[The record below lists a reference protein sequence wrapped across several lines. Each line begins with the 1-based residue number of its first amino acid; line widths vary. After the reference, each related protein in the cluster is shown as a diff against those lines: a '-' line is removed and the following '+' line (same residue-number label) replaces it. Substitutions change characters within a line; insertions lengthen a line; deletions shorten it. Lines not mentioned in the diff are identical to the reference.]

1 MAETFNNGE
10 SNLSIRT
17 KLNANAEEINTNTE
31 DITSL
36 ETEKAPIANPTF
48 TGTVSGVTK
57 AMVGLPNV
65 DNTSDANKPVSTDTQ
80 TALNLK
86 APIASPT
93 FTGTV
98 SGITKA
104 MVGLGSVDNTA
115 DASKPVSSAQAA
127 ALALKVDETTTVN
140 GHPLSANVTVT
151 KGDVGLGNADNT
163 SDVNKPIS
171 ALTSNALAEKATPAD
186 IETALTASEIFFDQN
201 TFQGAIYPV
210 PVPPQPAIGTAG
222 NPIKAIG
229 SGVVVD
235 VVENGNTNAVSSNA
249 VFQNTSTLRGGYT
262 GSLQDLYDLIVS
274 GNVTPAAPTDFIVD
288 NTLNTAGFTEN
299 PLITDLDQYEYQI
312 LDGTITTVTE
322 NPFSVGDIDAPIGT
336 VKVRI
341 KAASGRNPSQW
352 LVNETA
358 YTAGAGAGINPLI
371 FASMDSDVDVDSG
384 TNTYT
389 TTSGDTF
396 DNKIWNSGKRLL
408 ADTDGAIYLQDSA
421 GAVLG
426 FASSNIG
433 TYYGN
438 MVIGMWHTNGN
449 ELFATENG
457 QANAFVEAIV
467 AGWDYRIVRT
477 TTVHQIQKS
486 DDSWATNTPVHTFVY
501 TGTGILYPAGDIHST
516 GSELVN
522 PRYSGLNNV

>member
-1 MAETFNNGE
+1 MATIVTRQGKGSKLTIVEMDDNFENLNTQGE
-10 SNLSIRT
+10 DNT
-17 KLNANAEEINTNTE
+17 TAINTLG
-31 DITSL
+31 TSKQDTL
-36 ETEKAPIANPTF
+36 GFVPVPNSRTVNDKPLTTNIALAKAD
-48 TGTVSGVTK
+48 
-57 AMVGLPNV
+57 VGLSAV
-65 DNTSDANKPVSTDTQ
+65 DNTSDAAKPISTATQ
-80 TALNLK
+80 TALD
-86 APIASPT
+86 
-93 FTGTV
+93 
-98 SGITKA
+98 TKA
-104 MVGLGSVDNTA
+104 STA
-115 DASKPVSSAQAA
+115 ALSSG
-127 ALALKVDETTTVN
+127 LALKANTTYVDAE
-140 GHPLSANVTVT
+140 
-151 KGDVGLGNADNT
+151 
-163 SDVNKPIS
+163 
-171 ALTSNALAEKATPAD
+171 LATKATPDD
-186 IETALTASEIFFDQN
+186 IDTALEDSQIFFDQN
-201 TFQGAIYPV
+201 TFQGAVYPV
-210 PVPPQPAIGTAG
+210 PVPPQPAVGTAG

-288 NTLNTAGFTEN
+288 NTLNTAGFTPN
-299 PLITDLDQYEYQI
+299 PLITDLSEYEYQI
-312 LDGTITTVTE
+312 LSGTITTVTA

-358 YTAGAGAGINPLI
+358 YTAGAGSGINPLI
-371 FASMDSDVDVDSG
+371 FASMDSDVDVDAG

-389 TTSGDTF
+389 TISSDTF
-396 DNKIWNSGKRLL
+396 DNKIWDSGKRLL

-449 ELFATENG
+449 ELFAVENG
-457 QANAFVEAIV
+457 QSNAFIEAIL
-467 AGWDYRIVRT
+467 AGWDYRVNRT
-477 TTVHQIQKS
+477 TTVHTIQRS
-486 DDSWATNTPVHTFVY
+486 NDSWATNTTVHTFVY

-522 PRYSGLNNV
+522 PRYSDLNNV